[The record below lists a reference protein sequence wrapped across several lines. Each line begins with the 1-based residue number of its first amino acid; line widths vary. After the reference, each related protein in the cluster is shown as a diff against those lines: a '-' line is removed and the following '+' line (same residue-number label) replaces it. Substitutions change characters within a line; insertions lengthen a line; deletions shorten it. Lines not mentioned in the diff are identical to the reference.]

1 VPERPD
7 RVRLETNDVAFAGAA
22 VISTNDMRPGQTL
35 DIEGTLFTIVNYQHV
50 KPGKGQAFVKTKLK
64 NIKSGA
70 VVDRTFRADE
80 KVNLAVLDKRE
91 MQYLYED
98 EAGLVFMDNESY
110 EQVHVDP
117 DLLGI
122 ARKFLKDGTVCLIPV
137 YEGTPV
143 GADLPVTLELEITET
158 EPGLKGDRVAGALKP
173 ATLETGAT
181 VQVPLFVTVGDKIK
195 VDTRSG
201 EYLSRA

>member
-1 VPERPD
+1 
-7 RVRLETNDVAFAGAA
+7 
-22 VISTNDMRPGQTL
+22 MRPGQTL
-35 DIEGTLFTIVNYQHV
+35 DLDGNLFTIVNYQHV

-64 NIKSGA
+64 NVKSGA

-91 MQYLYED
+91 MQFLYED
-98 EAGLVFMDNESY
+98 DAGLVFMDNETY
-110 EQVHVDP
+110 EQIHIDP
-117 DLLGI
+117 DMLGE
-122 ARKFLKDGTVCLIPV
+122 ARRFLKDGTVCLVPT

-143 GADLPVTLELEITET
+143 GADLPVTLELGIVET

-173 ATLETGAT
+173 AKLETGA
-181 VQVPLFVTVGDKIK
+181 VVHVPLFLETGETIK
-195 VDTRSG
+195 VDTRTG

>member
-1 VPERPD
+1 
-7 RVRLETNDVAFAGAA
+7 

-35 DIEGTLFTIVNYQHV
+35 DLDGDLFTIVNYQHV

-64 NIKSGA
+64 KVKSGA

-91 MQYLYED
+91 MQFLYED
-98 EAGLVFMDNESY
+98 DAGLVFMDNESY
-110 EQVHVDP
+110 EQIHLDP
-117 DLLGI
+117 DMLGD
-122 ARKFLKDGTVCLIPV
+122 ARRFLTDGTVCLVPM

-143 GADLPVTLELEITET
+143 GADLPVTAELRIVET
-158 EPGLKGDRVAGALKP
+158 EPGLKGDRVAGALKA
-173 ATLETGAT
+173 ATVETGAI
-181 VQVPLFVTVGDKIK
+181 VQVPLFLETGEKIK

-201 EYLSRA
+201 EYISRA

>member
-1 VPERPD
+1 M
-7 RVRLETNDVAFAGAA
+7 
-22 VISTNDMRPGQTL
+22 ISTNDMRPGQTL

-64 NIKSGA
+64 NVKSGA

-117 DLLGI
+117 ELLGD

-137 YEGTPV
+137 YEATPV
-143 GADLPVTLELEITET
+143 GADLPVTVELEITET

-173 ATLETGAT
+173 ATVETGAT
-181 VQVPLFVTVGDKIK
+181 VQVPLFVTIGDRIK